1 MSYRLQDYD
10 FDLPREFIAQ
20 KPVEP
25 RDHARLFVVHRD
37 TGRFEHRRFY
47 EIPEYFRPGDV
58 LVLNETR
65 VLPARVYATRATGGR
80 VEILFLGV
88 PHEDGTVLALVRTR
102 GRLAEGER
110 LQVGSVTLVLLERTP
125 EGPRRIQLP
134 QGLDFLQFLNEHG
147 LPPLPPYIKRPAA
160 PEDRERYQTVFARK
174 PGSVAAPT
182 AGLHFTPRV
191 LQALEAKG
199 VQILYLVLHVG
210 LGTFR
215 PIRTEDVRQH
225 RMEAEFYEIPDA
237 VAEALKQAKTQGR
250 RIVGCGTTVTR
261 ALETWQLDRGPRQ
274 GWTRLF
280 IYPPFQFRV
289 LDALITNF
297 HVPRS
302 TPLLLVSA
310 FMGRDLLL
318 RAYEEAKRL
327 GYRFFSYGD
336 AMLIL

>member
-10 FDLPREFIAQ
+10 FELPREFIAQ
-20 KPVEP
+20 RPVEP
-25 RDHARLFVVHRD
+25 RDHARLFVVHRAS
-37 TGRFEHRRFY
+37 GRFEHRRFY
-47 EIPEYFRPGDV
+47 EIPEYFQRGDV

-65 VLPARVYATRATGGR
+65 VLPARVYGVRSTGGR

-88 PHEDGTVLALVRTR
+88 PDENGIVQALVRTR
-102 GRLAEGER
+102 GHLKTGEL
-110 LQVGSVTLVLLERTP
+110 LQVGPVRLELLERTP
-125 EGPRRIQLP
+125 EGPRQLRWP
-134 QGLDFLQFLNEHG
+134 RGVDFLAFLERYG

-160 PEDRERYQTVFARK
+160 PEDRERYQTVFARR

-199 VQILYLVLHVG
+199 VEIRYLVLHVG

-215 PIRTEDVRQH
+215 PLRTDDIRQH
-225 RMEAEFYEIPDA
+225 RMEAEYYEIPDE
-237 VAEALKQAKTQGR
+237 VARALLQAKQEGR
-250 RIVGCGTTVTR
+250 RVVGCGTTVTR
-261 ALETWQLDRGPRQ
+261 ALETWRLGEGPQR

-280 IYPPFQFRV
+280 IYPPFEFRV
-289 LDALITNF
+289 IDALITNF

-302 TPLLLVSA
+302 TPLLLVAA
-310 FMGRDLLL
+310 FMGRERLLE
-318 RAYEEAKRL
+318 AYEEAKRR

>member
-1 MSYRLQDYD
+1 MSHRLQDYD

-25 RDHARLFVVHRD
+25 RDHARLFVVHRE

-47 EIPEYFRPGDV
+47 EIPEYFRAGDV

-65 VLPARVYATRATGGR
+65 VLPARVYGTRRTGGR
-80 VEILFLGV
+80 VEILFLGIPDEHGV
-88 PHEDGTVLALVRTR
+88 VTALIRSR
-102 GRLAEGER
+102 GHLVTGEP
-110 LQVGSVTLVLLERTP
+110 LQVGSVTLELLDRTP
-125 EGPRRIQLP
+125 EGPRRLRVP
-134 QGLDFLQFLNEHG
+134 PDLDFLRFLNEHG
-147 LPPLPPYIKRPAA
+147 LPPLPPYIKRPVA

-191 LQALEAKG
+191 LQALQEKG
-199 VQILYLVLHVG
+199 VEVLYLVLHVG

-225 RMEAEFYEIPDA
+225 EMDAEFYEVPDP
-237 VAEALKQAKTQGR
+237 VAEALKRAKAEGR

-261 ALETWQLDRGPRQ
+261 ALETWRLDQGPRR

-280 IYPPFQFRV
+280 IYPPFRFQV

-310 FMGRDLLL
+310 FMGRELLL
-318 RAYEEAKRL
+318 RAYEEAKRR

>member
-10 FDLPREFIAQ
+10 FDLPRDFIAQ

-25 RDHARLFVVHRD
+25 RDHARLFVVHRS

-47 EIPEYFRPGDV
+47 EIPEYFQEGDV

-65 VLPARVYATRATGGR
+65 VLPARVYGQRETGGR
-80 VEILFLGV
+80 VELLFLGV
-88 PHEDGTVLALVRTR
+88 PQEDGTVLALVRTR
-102 GRLAEGER
+102 GRLRDGER
-110 LQVGSVTLVLLERTP
+110 LRIGPVTLEVLERTS
-125 EGPRRIQLP
+125 EGPRRVRLP
-134 QGLDFLQFLNEHG
+134 RGLDFLAFLNRHG
-147 LPPLPPYIKRPAA
+147 LPPLPPYIKRPAG
-160 PEDRERYQTVFARK
+160 PEDREHYQTVFARK

-191 LQALEAKG
+191 LQALQDKG
-199 VQILYLVLHVG
+199 VDIRYLVLHVG

-215 PIRTEDVRQH
+215 PIRTDDIRQH
-225 RMEAEFYEIPDA
+225 RMDAEFYEIPDD
-237 VAEALKQAKTQGR
+237 VAEALIRAKQEGR
-250 RIVGCGTTVTR
+250 RVFGCGTTVTR
-261 ALETWQLDRGPRQ
+261 ALETWRLDQGPRR

-280 IYPPFQFRV
+280 IYPPFEFRV
-289 LDALITNF
+289 IDALITNF

-310 FMGRDLLL
+310 FMGRERLLE
-318 RAYEEAKRL
+318 AYEEAKQR